1 MSNSLSKFGVA
12 WILALATL
20 ALAGCATMGASTRA
34 LEMNPMVL
42 TYERVC
48 GEAEAVDVRG
58 SPDGDEE
65 PIDELVLAD
74 KDAAH
79 FGLE

>member
-1 MSNSLSKFGVA
+1 MSNALSKFRVA

-34 LEMNPMVL
+34 LEKNPMVL

-48 GEAEAVDVRG
+48 GEAEETRSQSEGCPNCVY
-58 SPDGDEE
+58 
-65 PIDELVLAD
+65 
-74 KDAAH
+74 
-79 FGLE
+79 